1 MSKVARPDQLMSP
14 MLRAVFVAVGL
25 LSLLLALA
33 FALQLTWATQAWPW
47 PGGRLSRIF
56 IASILA
62 ASGLPVLW
70 IGLTSEAA
78 AVAAGAI
85 NFSVMYA
92 GMALYSW
99 QVVMQQAQ
107 RPDVSL
113 QTTGLFAVLCSGLAL
128 VCVLLWRWAR
138 RLPFSNSQAS
148 PPSVRLSFMVFCAV
162 LVLTGAAMVLRMPN
176 VFPWRLKPD
185 ESVLFGC
192 VFIGAACY
200 FAHAVRTPLWKNAQG
215 PLLGF
220 LAYDLVLIAPF
231 AAHFGKVDPA
241 LHLSLMVYSAVIVYS
256 GVLAL
261 YHLLLNPQT
270 RMRVQAWMPA
280 RSPNSR

>member
-1 MSKVARPDQLMSP
+1 MTP
-14 MLRAVFVAVGL
+14 MLRAAFIAIGL
-25 LSLLLALA
+25 LSLLMALG
-33 FALQLTWATQAWPW
+33 FVLQLPWVTQAWPW
-47 PGGRLSRIF
+47 PGGRLSRVF

-62 ASGLPVLW
+62 AAGLPVLW

-92 GMALYSW
+92 GMALYAW
-99 QVVMQQAQ
+99 QAQ
-107 RPDVSL
+107 APDVAPAVVS
-113 QTTGLFAVLCSGLAL
+113 LFALLSAGLAL
-128 VCVLLWRWAR
+128 LCLLLWRWAR
-138 RLPFSNSQAS
+138 RLPFSNSQSA
-148 PPSVRLSFMVFCAV
+148 PRSVRLSFMVFCAV
-162 LVLTGAAMVLRMPN
+162 LVLTGTALLMRMPN

-241 LHLSLMVYSAVIVYS
+241 LRLSLMVYTSVIVYS
-256 GVLAL
+256 AALAL
-261 YHLLLNPQT
+261 YHLMLNPQT
-270 RMRVQAWMPA
+270 RMSMQARLRPGT
-280 RSPNSR
+280 